1 VTVKVRTGRAVRE
14 WVGALGEVAG
24 ERLVSILS
32 PILLLVLWEG
42 AGRFGLLDVRFFPP
56 PTAIAQAFPT
66 LLASGELWDDTLVSL
81 GRIAIGFLI
90 GAVPGLVLGLA
101 MGLSR
106 YLRAALNPMVGA
118 LYPIPKSAILPLLIL
133 VFGTGEASKYAI
145 VASGVFFLVLLN
157 TVAGVL
163 SIEPVYLDVGRNFG
177 AGRLQT
183 FLTVALPGALPLV
196 FTGIRLAWGTAL
208 ILIVV
213 GEIFVSRS
221 GLGYLINNSYQ
232 TFQVEKMYAGLIV
245 LSAIGYLSFLLL
257 DELQRWLI
265 PWRGARAV

>member
-1 VTVKVRTGRAVRE
+1 M
-14 WVGALGEVAG
+14 AG

-66 LLASGELWDDTLVSL
+66 LLALGELWDDTLVSL

-145 VASGVFFLVLLN
+145 VAMAPTAEVL
-157 TVAGVL
+157 A
-163 SIEPVYLDVGRNFG
+163 
-177 AGRLQT
+177 A
-183 FLTVALPGALPLV
+183 
-196 FTGIRLAWGTAL
+196 
-208 ILIVV
+208 
-213 GEIFVSRS
+213 
-221 GLGYLINNSYQ
+221 
-232 TFQVEKMYAGLIV
+232 
-245 LSAIGYLSFLLL
+245 SASS
-257 DELQRWLI
+257 
-265 PWRGARAV
+265 